1 MGFHIT
7 RLFGLSAIAGLL
19 TFALLAPIAAVAS
32 YATTTGFTAFNSL
45 AEYIKPVNAAQ
56 ASTIYGNLNGEP
68 VALATFYHENRVSVD
83 YDQMSK
89 NMINAVIATEDP
101 RFFKHVGV
109 DILSLIRATLGVA
122 SSGLS
127 GPGGSTITMQY
138 VKNSLI
144 EAANIAGDE
153 EALEAATV
161 TTIDRKVREIRFA
174 MALETVTSK
183 EDILA
188 GYLNLSF
195 FGNQLNGIESASN
208 YYFGVKAKDLTVPQ
222 AALLTAMLRA
232 PNAYKPDEEEN
243 LPDAKIRRDY
253 VINNMRDEGY
263 ITAAEAE
270 AYKKEPIVANI
281 TPTATGC
288 EANQPTAYFC
298 DYIVWTVRNSPEF
311 GETREDREM
320 LLRRGGLEIYSSMDV
335 ALQNTTDSVV
345 KTEMPID
352 NRWALG
358 AASISV
364 EVGTGRVL
372 AMSQNRIFN
381 QTNDEDPLTTSVN
394 YSTDKDYG
402 GSSGFQTGSTYKIF
416 VLAEWLSKGF
426 LLGDRVDAR
435 KRVWEASEFRSR
447 CGGLSGTWDPRNS
460 NSASFTNETVL
471 RSTSLSIN
479 TAYVNMAALL
489 DLCDIRDMAVKLG
502 VKRAD
507 GDELSFVQSSVLGVN
522 ELSPL
527 SLAGAMAGFANDGVY
542 CTPIA
547 IDRVVVRTTGE
558 EMVVPA
564 TQCSR
569 AMSSEVA
576 AAATYAFQQV
586 ISSGTGTRSRT
597 GDGVPIAGKTGTS
610 DATVQTWMTG
620 YSSRVATAVWVG
632 NVVGKQAVD
641 NTSVNGLFGGA
652 VRHEIWRS
660 VMQQANAT
668 YGGSA
673 FPAASPVYLG
683 ATTITM
689 PEINALLPEVAETVI
704 KNAGLTVDISDSP
717 VASPNPVGSVAYAN
731 YDAGASVV
739 RGSLVT
745 LYISKGGMKAV
756 PNVAG
761 KTVAE
766 ATSIL
771 NNAGFTTVTPGV
783 SGQEESSNT
792 VPAGS
797 VIRTN
802 PVAGRF
808 AALDGAVLLVISGG
822 P

>member
-1 MGFHIT
+1 
-7 RLFGLSAIAGLL
+7 
-19 TFALLAPIAAVAS
+19 
-32 YATTTGFTAFNSL
+32 
-45 AEYIKPVNAAQ
+45 
-56 ASTIYGNLNGEP
+56 
-68 VALATFYHENRVSVD
+68 
-83 YDQMSK
+83 
-89 NMINAVIATEDP
+89 
-101 RFFKHVGV
+101 
-109 DILSLIRATLGVA
+109 
-122 SSGLS
+122 
-127 GPGGSTITMQY
+127 
-138 VKNSLI
+138 
-144 EAANIAGDE
+144 
-153 EALEAATV
+153 
-161 TTIDRKVREIRFA
+161 
-174 MALETVTSK
+174 
-183 EDILA
+183 
-188 GYLNLSF
+188 
-195 FGNQLNGIESASN
+195 
-208 YYFGVKAKDLTVPQ
+208 
-222 AALLTAMLRA
+222 
-232 PNAYKPDEEEN
+232 
-243 LPDAKIRRDY
+243 
-253 VINNMRDEGY
+253 MRDEGY

-298 DYIVWTVRNSPEF
+298 DYVVWTIRNSPEF
-311 GETREDREM
+311 GEAREDREM

>member
-1 MGFHIT
+1 
-7 RLFGLSAIAGLL
+7 
-19 TFALLAPIAAVAS
+19 
-32 YATTTGFTAFNSL
+32 
-45 AEYIKPVNAAQ
+45 
-56 ASTIYGNLNGEP
+56 
-68 VALATFYHENRVSVD
+68 
-83 YDQMSK
+83 
-89 NMINAVIATEDP
+89 
-101 RFFKHVGV
+101 
-109 DILSLIRATLGVA
+109 
-122 SSGLS
+122 
-127 GPGGSTITMQY
+127 
-138 VKNSLI
+138 
-144 EAANIAGDE
+144 
-153 EALEAATV
+153 
-161 TTIDRKVREIRFA
+161 
-174 MALETVTSK
+174 
-183 EDILA
+183 
-188 GYLNLSF
+188 
-195 FGNQLNGIESASN
+195 
-208 YYFGVKAKDLTVPQ
+208 
-222 AALLTAMLRA
+222 
-232 PNAYKPDEEEN
+232 
-243 LPDAKIRRDY
+243 
-253 VINNMRDEGY
+253 
-263 ITAAEAE
+263 
-270 AYKKEPIVANI
+270 
-281 TPTATGC
+281 
-288 EANQPTAYFC
+288 
-298 DYIVWTVRNSPEF
+298 
-311 GETREDREM
+311 
-320 LLRRGGLEIYSSMDV
+320 
-335 ALQNTTDSVV
+335 
-345 KTEMPID
+345 
-352 NRWALG
+352 
-358 AASISV
+358 
-364 EVGTGRVL
+364 
-372 AMSQNRIFN
+372 
-381 QTNDEDPLTTSVN
+381 
-394 YSTDKDYG
+394 
-402 GSSGFQTGSTYKIF
+402 
-416 VLAEWLSKGF
+416 
-426 LLGDRVDAR
+426 
-435 KRVWEASEFRSR
+435 
-447 CGGLSGTWDPRNS
+447 
-460 NSASFTNETVL
+460 
-471 RSTSLSIN
+471 
-479 TAYVNMAALL
+479 MAALL